1 MTERMIEVLE
11 DRRLLSAVHVG
22 THLIR
27 PQNIAGLHFAA
38 AQTQQFSA
46 TPSPV
51 QDGLNAIAPAAIS
64 ATQTVYVH
72 PVSSTTTYYGVV
84 LTSTSGPNTRLV
96 VDENGLPAG
105 NEKVTFGQLSNGPSN
120 DKAIATGL
128 QKLAPSGVTIAASQP
143 VFVRS
148 VRGTTTFSVAFV
160 NSNGTVTRITVDSS
174 GSAVASPVAVPV
186 SPTMTTFAAVPTA
199 VQNGLQALSSTTIAT
214 TQTVFVQKII
224 AGTTLYA
231 ITIPG
236 STTAAASHIVVDQNG
251 LPAGNERV
259 TFGQLQNG
267 PANDKTIAT
276 GLQNLAPTGVTIPAS
291 QTVFV
296 RTFSG
301 STTYSVR
308 LTNSNGTETDITVNS
323 SGKLVTFTA
332 PSFTTTTFGM
342 APRVVQAG
350 LSAIAPS
357 GTTISTS
364 QTVFVVSINS
374 TTTFFTVDLFGGGM
388 FMPFGTRLTVD
399 ENGLPATNQRVTF
412 GQLQNGPAADKTVA
426 AGLQNL
432 APTGVTIPASQIVFV
447 RTFNGATTFTVNLT
461 NMNGTSSVITVDSTG
476 AAVTPPTVIAGGF
489 GDHHGFGDGMFGGG
503 MFDHGVF
510 DHGMSGSG
518 FFLSFGGSGLHLFVH
533 S

>member
-1 MTERMIEVLE
+1 MAERMIEVLE
-11 DRRLLSAVHVG
+11 DRRLLSAAHLA

-46 TPSPV
+46 TPSAV
-51 QDGLNAIAPAAIS
+51 QSGLNALAPSAIS
-64 ATQTVYVH
+64 ASQTVYVH
-72 PVSSTTTYYGVV
+72 TVNSTTTYYGVV
-84 LTSTSGPNTRLV
+84 LTSSSGPNTRLV

-120 DKAIATGL
+120 DKAIAAAL

-148 VRGTTTFSVAFV
+148 RQGTTTFSVAFV

-186 SPTMTTFAAVPTA
+186 SPTTTTFGAAPTA
-199 VQNGLQALSSTTIAT
+199 VQNGLQALSSTTIPT
-214 TQTVFVQKII
+214 TQSVFVQKIGG
-224 AGTTLYA
+224 GTTLYA
-231 ITIPG
+231 ITIAG
-236 STTAAASHIVVDQNG
+236 STTAAGSHVVVDENG
-251 LPAGNERV
+251 LPAGNEHV

-267 PANDKTIAT
+267 PANDKTIAN
-276 GLQNLAPTGVTIPAS
+276 GLQSLAPSGVTIGAT

-296 RTFSG
+296 RTFNG

-308 LTNSNGTETDITVNS
+308 LTNSNGTETDITVDS
-323 SGKLVTFTA
+323 SGKVVTFTA

-342 APRVVQAG
+342 APSAVQAG

-357 GTTISTS
+357 GMMIPSA
-364 QTVFVVSINS
+364 QTVFVVTINS
-374 TTTFFTVDLFGGGM
+374 TTTYYTIDLSPGGM
-388 FMPFGTRLTVD
+388 FMPFGTRITVD

-412 GQLQNGPAADKTVA
+412 GQLQSGPAADKTVA
-426 AGLQNL
+426 TALQNL
-432 APTGVTIPASQIVFV
+432 APSGVTIPASQTVFV
-447 RTFNGATTFTVNLT
+447 RTVNGATTFTINLT

-476 AAVTPPTVIAGGF
+476 AAVSPPTSIAGG
-489 GDHHGFGDGMFGGG
+489 GMDHHGFGDGMFDGG
-503 MFDHGVF
+503 MFDR
-510 DHGMSGSG
+510 GMSGSG
-518 FFLSFGGSGLHLFVH
+518 FILSLGGSGLHLFAH